1 MTATLTT
8 VDQQLRRGP
17 SLLES
22 LWRYRVV
29 VVGVTLLSGILG
41 YLIGS
46 QEAEAYE
53 AGGTLFLADPNLG
66 DDIEGVG
73 RSSVS
78 TEEYVPI
85 QAARLSSRAVL
96 QAAVEVV
103 DDELSVGDL
112 VEAMTIE
119 ASPETLSI
127 RIAVTDGSPER
138 AAELVNAI
146 ASSWRTQRS
155 TQELQ
160 RAEDAVSELR
170 AQQVRLEEERGET
183 QAALEAAPDNA
194 ALVTLVQS
202 LDDRILDISGRI
214 ESTLLEARLR
224 GDGVESFEEAD
235 PPEFPSRPRPRL
247 TAIAFAF
254 LGGVAV
260 SMWAYWFAFKSQ
272 RVLSRTDPETVL
284 GVPPLGEIPLYRMAS
299 EDPLTGLLRVD
310 PAAAEAYE
318 FVLSSIEF
326 ALGDQG
332 GKSLLITSTL
342 PGDGKT
348 TTTLQLAIAASRDRR
363 RVVLVDADIR
373 ARGLTRVLGAD
384 DRVGL
389 SDLAALDLAPT
400 DVLRRYKFSEQSQIP
415 VVTAGQRR
423 GDPAALLRTHA
434 FRTAME
440 RIEDSAELLIVDSSP
455 LLAVADATIVAGSV
469 DGIVIV
475 VSHGT
480 PLSELQKVRERLKF
494 VSTPLLGY
502 VYNRSDSS
510 TAGAYGYGY
519 GVAEDVD
526 GERRLLPTSRKGV
539 KRGDVGTRDRAGSGA
554 RPEAG
559 APRRRRRPTEGDG
572 TTPSTNGRARQPA
585 EDPADE

>member
-1 MTATLTT
+1 ME
-8 VDQQLRRGP
+8 QQLRRGP

-29 VVGVTLLSGILG
+29 VVGVTLLAGVLG
-41 YLIGS
+41 YIIGL
-46 QEAEAYE
+46 QEEEAYD
-53 AGGTLFLADPNLG
+53 ASGTIFLADPNLG

-73 RSSVS
+73 GSSVS
-78 TEEYVPI
+78 AEEYVPI
-85 QAARLSSRAVL
+85 QAARLGSRAVL
-96 QAAVEVV
+96 AEAVLAV
-103 DDELSVGDL
+103 DDELSAGDL
-112 VEAMTIE
+112 AEAMEID
-119 ASPETLSI
+119 ASAETLSMQI
-127 RIAVTDGSPER
+127 VVTDTSPTR
-138 AAELVNAI
+138 AAELANAV
-146 ASSWRTQRS
+146 AEAWRTQRRS
-155 TQELQ
+155 QELQ
-160 RAEDAVSELR
+160 RAEDAVAELR
-170 AQQVRLEEERGET
+170 AQQVRLEEDRGIA
-183 QAALEAAPDNA
+183 QASLESDPDNA
-194 ALVTLVQS
+194 AQITLIQS
-202 LDDRILDISGRI
+202 LDSRILDISGRI

-224 GDGVESFEEAD
+224 GDGVELYQEATV
-235 PPEFPSRPRPRL
+235 PEFPSRPRPRL
-247 TAIAFAF
+247 TAIAMAF
-254 LGGVAV
+254 LGGVIV
-260 SMWAYWFAFKSQ
+260 SMWAYWYAFKSQ
-272 RVLSRTDPETVL
+272 RVLSRTDPEQVL

-326 ALGDQG
+326 ALGDLG

-384 DRVGL
+384 ERVGL
-389 SDLAALDLAPT
+389 SDLAALDLEPT

-434 FRTAME
+434 FRKAMS
-440 RIEDSAELLIVDSSP
+440 RIEDSTELLIVDSSP

-519 GVAEDVD
+519 GVAEDID
-526 GERRLLPTSRKGV
+526 GQRRLLPGARTSR
-539 KRGDVGTRDRAGSGA
+539 RRTRDR
-554 RPEAG
+554 PERRERGEDQRG
-559 APRRRRRPTEGDG
+559 APAPSRA
-572 TTPSTNGRARQPA
+572 PSTNGAAAADGDGPA
-585 EDPADE
+585 PGVVRSRRGDAS